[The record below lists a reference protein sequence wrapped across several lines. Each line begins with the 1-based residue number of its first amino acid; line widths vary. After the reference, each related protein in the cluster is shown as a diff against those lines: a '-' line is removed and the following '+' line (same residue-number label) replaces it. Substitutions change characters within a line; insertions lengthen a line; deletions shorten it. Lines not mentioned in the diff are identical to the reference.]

1 MPGSLKFGRKVLFE
15 MIRTA
20 KNLLNIFK
28 ISFEK
33 KLGKYFEKK
42 TQTLETKGGKNSALQ
57 PSLTSI

>member
-28 ISFEK
+28 ISFKK
-33 KLGKYFEKK
+33 KLGKYFEKNP
-42 TQTLETKGGKNSALQ
+42 QTLKTKGEKNSALP